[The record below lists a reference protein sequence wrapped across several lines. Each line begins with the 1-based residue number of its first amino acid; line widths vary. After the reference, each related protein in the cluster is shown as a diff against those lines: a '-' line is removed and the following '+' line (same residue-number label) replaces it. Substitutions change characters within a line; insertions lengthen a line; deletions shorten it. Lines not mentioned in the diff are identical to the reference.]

1 MANGAYKELLE
12 NDQLTRERRD
22 RGAFNEFKEGLVK
35 FPPTYKFDKYTN
47 DYDTSEKQRTP
58 SWTDRV
64 LFLSDKKLTTTNP
77 LKLLKYDS
85 AIDVL
90 YSDHKAVYAS
100 FETTAKIINEQ
111 IKKNKLN
118 EIILSS
124 SFKKITPS
132 PSPSPAPLTTS
143 SSTTTT
149 TTMSR
154 TSSLTRS
161 STSILTPTPVSAG
174 GTTDLIHGL
183 GQTTTTTTLSLAPPP
198 PPPARRAMTTPS
210 TIPPIG
216 FSSTPLIPSPLSS
229 NRSSPAPSINSS
241 SEKKHDTKPPIPPM
255 KRNTTLNDIKLSSPS
270 LTNSIKSGKVLKDD
284 SDVDTMKN
292 LMLNQ

>member
-1 MANGAYKELLE
+1 M
-12 NDQLTRERRD
+12 D
-22 RGAFNEFKEGLVK
+22 RSCFI
-35 FPPTYKFDKYTN
+35 
-47 DYDTSEKQRTP
+47 
-58 SWTDRV
+58 
-64 LFLSDKKLTTTNP
+64 LSDKKLTTTNP

-143 SSTTTT
+143 TTTTT

-183 GQTTTTTTLSLAPPP
+183 GQTTTTTLSLAPPP

-229 NRSSPAPSINSS
+229 NRPSPAPSINSS

>member
-1 MANGAYKELLE
+1 M
-12 NDQLTRERRD
+12 
-22 RGAFNEFKEGLVK
+22 K

-58 SWTDRV
+58 SWTDRF

-149 TTMSR
+149 TTTMSR
-154 TSSLTRS
+154 TSSLTRFFNFNFD
-161 STSILTPTPVSAG
+161 T
-174 GTTDLIHGL
+174 
-183 GQTTTTTTLSLAPPP
+183 
-198 PPPARRAMTTPS
+198 
-210 TIPPIG
+210 
-216 FSSTPLIPSPLSS
+216 
-229 NRSSPAPSINSS
+229 NSS
-241 SEKKHDTKPPIPPM
+241 ISW
-255 KRNTTLNDIKLSSPS
+255 RNH
-270 LTNSIKSGKVLKDD
+270 
-284 SDVDTMKN
+284 
-292 LMLNQ
+292 